1 MEVFVTP
8 PLNYPEL
15 SELGD
20 NNFYILA
27 QLYKKYPDYREYT
40 KKAKEQGS
48 FLILDNGAGDEG
60 EIIQKE
66 ELFELT
72 QEILPN
78 EVIPTDELYNSSITV
93 SNLVWFINKMKKTNM
108 EGVGIF
114 ACPQAQ
120 TVSEYKSLLFAMST
134 FKEITTIGLSKKTI
148 PYVYGIKKKDSDIDI
163 ARIIMVYELQKYPLI
178 YKKNYHCL
186 GMSDCREFLMYKG
199 FSNMRSTDSCYP
211 ILAAINDLD
220 LENDPF
226 VRYPTPKDYFEL
238 SMTDKQIELAKKNIS
253 FLKKCCH

>member
-1 MEVFVTP
+1 MKVFVTP
-8 PLNYPEL
+8 PIKYLEL

-20 NNFYILA
+20 GFYCLA
-27 QLYKKYPDYREYT
+27 QLYKHNEEYRSFT
-40 KKAKEQGS
+40 KKMKESGK
-48 FLILDNGAGDEG
+48 FIILDSGAGDEG

-93 SNLVWFINKMKKTNM
+93 SNLVWFINKMRKTNM

-134 FKEITTIGLSKKTI
+134 FEEVTTIGLSKKTI
-148 PYVYGIKKKDSDIDI
+148 PYIYGIKEKDKDIDI

-186 GMSDCREFLMYKG
+186 GMSNCREFLMYRG

-211 ILAAINDLD
+211 ILAAINNLD
-220 LENDPF
+220 LEDDPF
-226 VRYPTPKDYFEL
+226 IRYPTPKDYFEL
-238 SMTDKQIELAKKNIS
+238 EMTDKQIELAKKNIA

>member
-1 MEVFVTP
+1 MKVFVTP
-8 PLNYPEL
+8 PIKYLEL

-20 NNFYILA
+20 GFYCLA
-27 QLYKKYPDYREYT
+27 QLYKHNKKYRAFT
-40 KKAKEQGS
+40 KKMKESGK
-48 FLILDNGAGDEG
+48 FIILDSGAGDEG

-78 EVIPTDELYNSSITV
+78 EVIPTDELYNSSITIL
-93 SNLVWFINKMKKTNM
+93 NLVWFINKMKKTNM

-114 ACPQAQ
+114 ACPQAR

-134 FKEITTIGLSKKTI
+134 FKEVTTIGLSKKTI
-148 PYVYGIKKKDSDIDI
+148 PYVYGIKVKDQDIDI
-163 ARIIMVYELQKYPLI
+163 ARITMVYELQKYPLI

-186 GMSDCREFLMYKG
+186 GMGDCREFLMYKG

-211 ILAAINDLD
+211 ILAAMNDLD

-238 SMTDKQIELAKKNIS
+238 GMTDKQIELAKKNIS